1 MKRTKRSLIELVAI
15 ILMTAI
21 VFILGIL
28 QYRSTKEIG
37 RAEQG
42 RLKFALGTSV
52 RNFDQAFAYDFQQ
65 LCESFEID
73 PEAPASTLEA
83 RVLHQ
88 YVNWAKTTSRVR
100 LLASLQIWKTDDA
113 HVLYFESFDQKNERF
128 QKAVWPTQ
136 LESLHQFLR
145 QQLGRLPSAISSRKA
160 VYYPWTFYE
169 DSPALIRPLFHMPS
183 NGGSDSEVQPIGFL
197 VVALSSEFL
206 KREYLP
212 ELVHRNF
219 GELGF
224 GVAVRSAKAILRVIY
239 SSEPDFTISTSSPDA
254 TTNLIESVGQ
264 EASRRGH
271 PTLQPSDEAREWQL
285 VVQHP
290 SGSLDVAVAAWQ
302 RRSLAITFGLLAVLA
317 GSVALVLSLTR
328 RAEQLAK
335 LQVEFVASVSHEL
348 CTPLAVI
355 NCAAE
360 NIFDGIIDN
369 PRQIREYGG
378 MIRDQ
383 GRRLER
389 LVDKALLVAAGR
401 MDRSEYELCPIE
413 IAPIVIHSLEVS
425 EPMLRDARFTVEKD
439 VGAALPLVIA
449 DPVAVSKCMENL
461 LSNAVKYSGA
471 NRWAAVRARVV
482 ETLPQSE
489 VQISVEDKGIGIATS
504 DLSKICEPFY
514 RVQAIRDGQI
524 RGVGLGLY
532 LVKHMMEGMGGRMSV
547 SSEIGRGSVFTLHFP
562 VRGPTEHPAEEA

>member
-1 MKRTKRSLIELVAI
+1 MKRTKRSVMELVAI

-28 QYRSTKEIG
+28 QYRSTNEIG

-42 RLKFALGTSV
+42 RLKSALGTSV
-52 RNFDQAFAYDFQQ
+52 RNFDQEFSYDFQQ

-88 YVNWAKTTSRVR
+88 YVNWTKMTSRPR
-100 LLASLQIWKTDDA
+100 LLASLQLWKTDDA
-113 HVLYFESFDQKNERF
+113 HELYLESFDQKSERF
-128 QKAVWPTQ
+128 QRAVWPMQ
-136 LESLHQFLR
+136 LESEHQFLR
-145 QQLGRLPSAISSRKA
+145 QQLWRLPSVISSREA

-169 DSPALIRPLFHMPS
+169 DTPALIRPLFHMS
-183 NGGSDSEVQPIGFL
+183 LNGGSDSEVQPIGFL
-197 VVALSSEFL
+197 VVTLSDEFL
-206 KREYLP
+206 EREYLP
-212 ELVHRNF
+212 DLVHRNF
-219 GELGF
+219 GGLGF
-224 GVAVRSAKAILRVIY
+224 GVAVRSAKAPFRGIY
-239 SSEPDFTISTSSPDA
+239 LSEPDFPISTSSPDA

-271 PTLQPSDEAREWQL
+271 PTLQPSDGAREWQL

-290 SGSLDVAVAAWQ
+290 SGSLDVAVATWQ

-317 GSVALVLSLTR
+317 GSVALVLSTTR

-360 NIFDGIIDN
+360 NIFDGIIDS

-389 LVDKALLVAAGR
+389 LVDEALLVAAGR
-401 MDRSEYELCPIE
+401 MDRSETELSPIE
-413 IAPIVIHSLEVS
+413 IVPIVARSLDVS
-425 EPMLRDARFTVEKD
+425 EPMMRDAGFTVERD
-439 VGAALPLVIA
+439 VSADLPLVMA
-449 DPVAVSKCMENL
+449 DPVAVSRCMENL
-461 LSNAVKYSGA
+461 FSNAVKYAGT
-471 NRWAAVRARVV
+471 NRWAAVRTRVV
-482 ETLPQSE
+482 EALPQSE
-489 VQISVEDKGIGIATS
+489 VQISVEDKGIGIAAS

-514 RVQAIRDGQI
+514 RVPAIRDGPI

-532 LVKHMMEGMGGRMSV
+532 LVKHMMEGMGGRVSV
-547 SSEIGRGSVFTLHFP
+547 ESELGRGSVFTLHFP
-562 VRGPTEHPAEEA
+562 VRASAQDPPEEA